1 MAPAPALEYAIVAG
15 ALAFGS
21 AATIIALR
29 ARAAVRACRLAL
41 RLARERE
48 ETFIDSSRRLADAAR
63 TGVDAIR
70 DEIVRAARTIAP
82 NIDGFLL
89 YEECDGSLTCTFAAG
104 ERVAYFPGSRTAL
117 DEPGSLPARAIALGH
132 RVTLGEGG
140 VRPVHPGDVA
150 ALAVP
155 LALEAGRTAV
165 LVMAAR
171 APLDRQSV
179 DRLVTVVDHASP
191 AYLLAR
197 EREDDRRRAEY
208 DGLTGLLTPRAFR
221 QRLSLL
227 VERARF
233 APLARLALVFVDT
246 DRFKE
251 WNDAYGHACGD
262 ALLREIAGVLR
273 SIAAADRDLVAR
285 NGGDEFCIVF
295 TETDKATAIE
305 RADLLR
311 RRIAAIDCSAL
322 RPDGARGEVRIT
334 ASLGVA
340 ALAADAAGAS
350 ELLECADAAMYH
362 TKQTGRD
369 GVSYVLPAGGF
380 SRLAADREEEAV
392 RPGRCVEGR
401 A

>member
-1 MAPAPALEYAIVAG
+1 MTPAAAFEHAIVAG
-15 ALAFGS
+15 ALAFAL
-21 AATIIALR
+21 AATLVALR
-29 ARAAVRACRLAL
+29 ARAAVRACRIAL
-41 RLARERE
+41 RLSRERE
-48 ETFIDSSRRLADAAR
+48 EAFTDSSRRLAEAAR
-63 TGVDAIR
+63 SGVDAIR
-70 DEIVRAARTIAP
+70 DEIVRAAHTIAP
-82 NIDGFLL
+82 SVDGFLL
-89 YEECDGSLTCTFAAG
+89 YEECDGALTCAFAAG
-104 ERVAYFPGSRTAL
+104 KRVAYFEGSRTAL
-117 DEPGSLPARAIALGH
+117 DEPGSLPARAIAVRH
-132 RVTLGEGG
+132 RVTLDDAG
-140 VRPVHPGDVA
+140 VRPLHPGDVA

-155 LALEAGRTAV
+155 LALEPGRTAV
-165 LVMAAR
+165 LVMAAH
-171 APLDRQSV
+171 APLDRQSI

-191 AYLLAR
+191 AYLIAR

-221 QRLSLL
+221 QRLGLL

-233 APLARLALVFVDT
+233 APLARLALVFLDT

-262 ALLREIAGVLR
+262 ALLREIAGALR
-273 SIAAADRDLVAR
+273 SIATGDRDLVAR
-285 NGGDEFCIVF
+285 NGGDEFCVVF

-311 RRIAAIDCSAL
+311 RRIAAIDCTGL
-322 RPDGARGEVRIT
+322 RPIGARGEVRIT

-340 ALAADAAGAS
+340 ALSADASDAS

-369 GVSYVLPAGGF
+369 GVSYVLPGGGF
-380 SRLAADREEEAV
+380 SRLAADPAEEAV

>member
-1 MAPAPALEYAIVAG
+1 
-15 ALAFGS
+15 
-21 AATIIALR
+21 
-29 ARAAVRACRLAL
+29 
-41 RLARERE
+41 
-48 ETFIDSSRRLADAAR
+48 
-63 TGVDAIR
+63 
-70 DEIVRAARTIAP
+70 
-82 NIDGFLL
+82 
-89 YEECDGSLTCTFAAG
+89 
-104 ERVAYFPGSRTAL
+104 
-117 DEPGSLPARAIALGH
+117 
-132 RVTLGEGG
+132 
-140 VRPVHPGDVA
+140 
-150 ALAVP
+150 
-155 LALEAGRTAV
+155 
-165 LVMAAR
+165 MAAR
-171 APLDRQSV
+171 AALDPQSV

-191 AYLLAR
+191 AYLIAR

-262 ALLREIAGVLR
+262 ALLREIASVLR
-273 SIAAADRDLVAR
+273 SVAAGRDLVAR

-311 RRIAAIDCSAL
+311 RRIAAIDCSGL
-322 RPDGARGEVRIT
+322 RPAGARGEVRIT

-340 ALAADAAGAS
+340 ALAADASGAS

-380 SRLAADREEEAV
+380 IRLAADREAEAV
-392 RPGRCVEGR
+392 RPGQCVEGR

>member
-1 MAPAPALEYAIVAG
+1 MA
-15 ALAFGS
+15 S
-21 AATIIALR
+21 
-29 ARAAVRACRLAL
+29 RAA
-41 RLARERE
+41 
-48 ETFIDSSRRLADAAR
+48 
-63 TGVDAIR
+63 
-70 DEIVRAARTIAP
+70 
-82 NIDGFLL
+82 
-89 YEECDGSLTCTFAAG
+89 
-104 ERVAYFPGSRTAL
+104 L
-117 DEPGSLPARAIALGH
+117 DPQNVE
-132 RVTLGEGG
+132 
-140 VRPVHPGDVA
+140 
-150 ALAVP
+150 
-155 LALEAGRTAV
+155 
-165 LVMAAR
+165 
-171 APLDRQSV
+171 
-179 DRLVTVVDHASP
+179 RLVTVVDHASP
-191 AYLLAR
+191 AYLIAR

-273 SIAAADRDLVAR
+273 SVATGERDLVAR

-311 RRIAAIDCSAL
+311 RRIAAIDCSNL
-322 RPDGARGEVRIT
+322 RPDGADAEVHIT

-340 ALAADAAGAS
+340 ALATDASGAS

-380 SRLAADREEEAV
+380 SRLEADPEAEAV
-392 RPGRCVEGR
+392 RPGRYVEGR

>member
-1 MAPAPALEYAIVAG
+1 MTPAAALEHAIVAG

-21 AATIIALR
+21 AAMIVALR

-48 ETFIDSSRRLADAAR
+48 ETFMDSSRRLADAAR
-63 TGVDAIR
+63 SGVDAIR
-70 DEIVRAARTIAP
+70 NEVVRAAQTIAP
-82 NIDGFLL
+82 SVDGFLL
-89 YEECDGSLTCTFAAG
+89 YEESDGSLACTFAAG
-104 ERVAYFPGSRTAL
+104 ERLAYFTGSRTAL
-117 DEPGSLPARAIALGH
+117 DEPGSLPARAIALRH
-132 RVTLGEGG
+132 RVTLGDAGI
-140 VRPVHPGDVA
+140 RPLHPGDVA

-155 LALEAGRTAV
+155 LALETGRTAV
-165 LVMAAR
+165 LVMTAR
-171 APLDRQSV
+171 AALDRHTV

-191 AYLLAR
+191 AYLIAR

-233 APLARLALVFVDT
+233 TPLARLALVFVDT

-273 SIAAADRDLVAR
+273 SVAAGQHDLVAR

-322 RPDGARGEVRIT
+322 RPAGARGEVRIT

-340 ALAADAAGAS
+340 ALAADATGAS

-362 TKQTGRD
+362 SKQTGRD
-369 GVSYVLPAGGF
+369 GVSYVSPAGGF
-380 SRLAADREEEAV
+380 SRLAADREAEAV
-392 RPGRCVEGR
+392 RPGRYVEGR